1 MLQILSE
8 SEKALIHKNG
18 KQILEEVGIRVR
30 NKMIYDLLLEAGAEP
45 DKSDS
50 VRVYLPEKT
59 VDKYLA
65 LSPSNLQLRTVWAM
79 RR

>member
-30 NKMIYDLLLEAGAEP
+30 NKMIYDLLLDAGGIP
-45 DKSDS
+45 DKS
-50 VRVYLPEKT
+50 T
-59 VDKYLA
+59 
-65 LSPSNLQLRTVWAM
+65 M
-79 RR
+79 